1 MSPEFA
7 ELLTDNEGAIRI
19 TIFAAFLSAFF
30 IIENALPDRTKNN
43 NLKFWTRVA
52 NNLSFSAI
60 NTVMLRLLPF
70 LLATN
75 AALFAE
81 QHQIGLLN
89 LIQAKETAPL
99 WLILL
104 CVAGLDL
111 AIYWQHR
118 LFHKIPWLWRLHRVH
133 HSDTHL
139 DTTSALR
146 FHPAEIFLSMLIKTS
161 LTLLLGLPFI
171 AIVIFEITLNA
182 SAIFNHAN
190 IRLPRLL
197 DNIARKIIVTPAMH
211 RIHHSTIMSDSNSN
225 FGFCLSCWDR
235 IFHSYTEKS
244 RSPSPIFEL
253 GVKGLAKEQTYGLK
267 RMLLQP
273 LQEQSQQ
280 NN

>member
-1 MSPEFA
+1 MSLEFA

-30 IIENALPDRTKNN
+30 IIENSLPARTKSD

-60 NTVMLRLLPF
+60 NTAMLRLLPF

-89 LIQAKETAPL
+89 QIQSKETDPL

-104 CVAGLDL
+104 CVIGLDL

-146 FHPAEIFLSMLIKTS
+146 FHPVEIFLSMLIKTS

-190 IRLPRLL
+190 IKLPRHLE
-197 DNIARKIIVTPAMH
+197 NIVRKVIVTPAMH

-225 FGFCLSCWDR
+225 FGFCLSFWDR

-244 RSPSPIFEL
+244 RSSNPIFEL
-253 GVKGLAKEQTYGLK
+253 GVEGLPKEQTTGVK
-267 RMLLQP
+267 RILLQP
-273 LQEQSQQ
+273 LQEQR
-280 NN
+280 